1 MVVPECKLLPAITHE
16 GTDAV
21 CELHGLLQT
30 VSGTVQD
37 IQVYMVG
44 MLYWSVQ
51 VSICGHEGEP
61 SVLQD
66 GSEEFPNTQS

>member
-1 MVVPECKLLPAITHE
+1 MVAPEYKLLPAITHK

-30 VSGTVQD
+30 ISGTVQD

-44 MLYWSVQ
+44 MLSGLKCPGIDLWS
-51 VSICGHEGEP
+51 
-61 SVLQD
+61 
-66 GSEEFPNTQS
+66 